1 MKQAIEGSIERIIF
15 QNEAN
20 GYCVLAFSTKE
31 GTITAAGQLPLASKG
46 RRYQME
52 GEWKNH
58 PRYGMQFAFGSF
70 SELAPDSAD
79 SIAAFLSS
87 GVIKGIGPALAE
99 SIVRKLGMDTLRIIA
114 EEPERLR
121 EVPGIGKAKQDAIV
135 EGYMAHKGYADT
147 VLELGPF
154 GLSPH
159 MCLKLY
165 QRFGTEAASLVRTSP
180 YILIEELDGIGF
192 AKADKIASQLGIPK
206 EHPTRIRYGILA
218 GLNRLMD
225 NGSTFMAEAEFTEE
239 LAPILDVDRETIS
252 DGIFQLVMDGELIKE
267 DLKGM
272 RIVMLRKIFE
282 AERRVAA
289 KLYALSQAELSH
301 ISGNAENMIA
311 LSERQSG
318 MSLSDK
324 QKSAVIMA
332 ITSGISVITGGPGTG
347 KTTII
352 NTILNILEN
361 AGVRTALAAPTG
373 RAAKRMSQASGRDA
387 STIHRLLEAM
397 YSPADQR
404 MYFGKDRDNPLDL
417 DCIIVDEMSMV
428 DIQLMDALLAAVR
441 PGTRLIL
448 VGDADQLPSVGP
460 GNVLR
465 DIIESETVN
474 VTKLTEIFRQA
485 EESAIVVN
493 AHAINRGEYPSY
505 SSRSSDFFFMERDD
519 PSEVSDLICELCSTR
534 LPEYYQDLDPLQ
546 DIQVL
551 TPTKKDV
558 LGTFALNKRLQDVLN
573 PESPLKPQISFMDR
587 IFRLGDK
594 LIQTKNDYMLGWRNI
609 KDFSTGEGV
618 FNGDIGIVSGVDRE
632 AGKLHVLFD
641 DDRLVE
647 YDYSNM
653 EELEL
658 AYALTVHKSQ
668 GCEFPVVVMP
678 MLKYLRV
685 LTTRNLLYTA
695 LTRAKTTVVIVGSKR
710 ICNAMVD
717 NNSGSVRNSGL
728 ALRLRAL
735 WDFDDI
741 LMRELRPEP
750 AEEELL
756 MQEEIFEDP
765 F

>member
-15 QNEAN
+15 QNESN

-46 RRYQME
+46 RRYQLE

-99 SIVRKLGMDTLRIIA
+99 TIVRVFGMDTLKVIS
-114 EEPERLR
+114 EEPERLLQ
-121 EVPGIGKAKQDAIV
+121 VPGIGKTKQQAIV

-165 QRFGTEAASLVRTSP
+165 QRFGTDAAELVRSNP

-192 AKADKIASQLGIPK
+192 VKADKIAAGLGIPK

-218 GLNRLMD
+218 ALGRMMED
-225 NGSTFMAEAEFTEE
+225 GSTFIPESEFTEE
-239 LAPILDVDRETIS
+239 LAPVLEVSRETIS
-252 DGIFQLVMDGELIKE
+252 DAIFELVMDGELIKE
-267 DLKGM
+267 DLQGS
-272 RIVMLRKIFE
+272 RIVMLRKIYE
-282 AERRVAA
+282 AERRVAS
-289 KLYALSQAELSH
+289 KLYALAQAPLTH

-311 LSERQSG
+311 QSERQSG
-318 MSLSDK
+318 MSLSEK

-332 ITSGISVITGGPGTG
+332 ITSGVSVITGGPGTG

-352 NTILNILEN
+352 NTILSILEN
-361 AGVRTALAAPTG
+361 AGVQTALAAPTG
-373 RAAKRMSQASGRDA
+373 RAAKRMSQACGRDA

-397 YSPADQR
+397 YSPEEQH
-404 MYFGKDRDNPLDL
+404 MYFGRDRDNQLDC

-441 PGTRLIL
+441 VGTRLIL

-465 DIIESETVN
+465 DIIDSETVN
-474 VTKLTEIFRQA
+474 VAKLTEIFRQA

-505 SSRSSDFFFMERDD
+505 GTRSSDFFFLEREDQA
-519 PSEVSDLICELCSTR
+519 ETADLICELCSTR
-534 LPEYYQDLDPLQ
+534 LPEYFQDLDPLE

-551 TPTKKDV
+551 APTKKDM
-558 LGTFALNKRLQDVLN
+558 LGTLALNKRLQEVLN
-573 PESPLKPQISFMDR
+573 PESPMKPQISFMDR

-609 KDFSTGEGV
+609 KDFSTGDGV

-632 AGKLHVLFD
+632 AGRLHVLFD
-641 DDRLVE
+641 GDRLVE

-668 GCEFPVVVMP
+668 GCEFPVVVIP

-695 LTRAKTTVVIVGSKR
+695 LTRAKTAVVIVGSKR
-710 ICNAMVD
+710 IMNAMVD
-717 NNSGSVRNSGL
+717 NNSGAVRNSGL

-735 WDFDDI
+735 WDFDAG
-741 LMRELRPEP
+741 LMEELR
-750 AEEELL
+750 
-756 MQEEIFEDP
+756 
-765 F
+765 